1 MQLRNKIQ
9 VIAENLRKITR
20 QKFVAIRKGDHE
32 QAKNLQGVQ
41 LELDLQLHLL
51 GIQVEK
57 IKFILSCCVMDVS
70 TILIISSIVGI
81 IRMIH
86 DHYGSGAW

>member
-9 VIAENLRKITR
+9 VIAENLRKITQ
-20 QKFVAIRKGDHE
+20 QKFVAIRKGDHQ

-51 GIQVEK
+51 ESKLKKVDQ
-57 IKFILSCCVMDVS
+57 
-70 TILIISSIVGI
+70 SSLV
-81 IRMIH
+81 
-86 DHYGSGAW
+86 A

>member
-9 VIAENLRKITR
+9 VIAENLRKVTR

-32 QAKNLQGVQ
+32 QAHNLHGVQ

-51 GIQVEK
+51 ESKLKKV
-57 IKFILSCCVMDVS
+57 D
-70 TILIISSIVGI
+70 SSSLV
-81 IRMIH
+81 
-86 DHYGSGAW
+86 A

>member
-1 MQLRNKIQ
+1 MQLKNKIQ

-20 QKFVAIRKGDHE
+20 QKFVAIRKGDHQ

-51 GIQVEK
+51 ESKLKKVDQ
-57 IKFILSCCVMDVS
+57 
-70 TILIISSIVGI
+70 SSLV
-81 IRMIH
+81 
-86 DHYGSGAW
+86 A

>member
-20 QKFVAIRKGDHE
+20 QKFVAIREGDHE

-51 GIQVEK
+51 ESKLKKVDQ
-57 IKFILSCCVMDVS
+57 
-70 TILIISSIVGI
+70 SSLV
-81 IRMIH
+81 
-86 DHYGSGAW
+86 A